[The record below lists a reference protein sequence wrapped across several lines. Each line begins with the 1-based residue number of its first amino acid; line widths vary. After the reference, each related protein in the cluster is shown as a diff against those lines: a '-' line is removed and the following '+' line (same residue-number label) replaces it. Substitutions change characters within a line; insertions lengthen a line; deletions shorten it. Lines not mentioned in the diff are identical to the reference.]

1 MVMRHAL
8 ILICLVCA
16 LFTGCAAVGAG
27 PGKGLLWSQET
38 GPTHAGHFHCVA
50 QGDLNG
56 DGFVDLVAGSFLPGG
71 VAVWLGDGN
80 GKWRASK
87 GPAVSGDVRAIALG
101 DLNEDGRVDM
111 VIGGQQDLKGVVVFL
126 QNKDGTWRPG
136 KSPVEL
142 GSYDTLRCVDIN
154 HDDHLDIIGANS
166 SGEENGGI
174 QAWLGNGKGGW
185 SAEVGPDAAHIY
197 RDVDVAD
204 VNGDGQLDLV
214 AATWGHPGGLHVF
227 LGSGD
232 GAWSAFPSPAKEGDF
247 WGVTATDLNQD
258 GIVDIAATTYYHGIR
273 VWYGDGQGDW
283 QDAVFPVNR
292 GFFWDILAA
301 DFNHDGRI
309 DLAATSVN
317 SSGVR
322 IWLGTRPGGWR
333 ISQGQLPEGGS
344 YYGLAL
350 ADVDGDGN
358 SDLAAA
364 SYSEGVQVWLG
375 GRSAAGSTAPPPAAA
390 EAEFSAKPYRA
401 ITRFG
406 IPFETEGI
414 EISEAGQSVLAE
426 LIHLVRTSPRVES
439 VRIEGHAETGE
450 KIADGGSLMALSE
463 ARAEAVRHLLK
474 GKVSIP
480 TVRFSAV
487 GFADGKPVSDV
498 LRAKGVSNRRVDVV
512 VTHLRGVDDGMEPDA
527 KDRNK
532 QKEFLDGQSLGEYR
546 IGPGDILKVVFWKQ
560 FSADEYEVLVRPD
573 GTLSFS
579 MVDDL
584 KVSGLTITEL
594 DHLLTDQLS
603 RYFKN
608 PRVDIL
614 IKEHHSQEV
623 ILLGAINSLVRQPT
637 GPGVYTLKKPT
648 RIVELVTV
656 AGGPRPTANLKKV
669 AVTRKNGTTL
679 YVNLYKAI
687 FQSDLSQNIPVFP
700 GDSVFVPETSEGV
713 SKVFVFGEVKNPGVF
728 DLKEGMSVLEAVG
741 KAGSFTKDAVV
752 QSVRLVRGDISRPA
766 VIPVNLKH
774 FFRTGD
780 LSANLILQN
789 NDIVYVPKTKI
800 ASLAH
805 FLGQVKPALD
815 FVLFPYNFEA
825 LRTSIDLNK
834 EGVRTITNTK

>member
-1 MVMRHAL
+1 MVIRYAL
-8 ILICLVCA
+8 ILICLA
-16 LFTGCAAVGAG
+16 WGLFAGCATVGTGAD
-27 PGKGLLWSQET
+27 KGLLWSQET

-87 GPAVSGDVRAIALG
+87 GPSVSGDVRAIATG
-101 DLNEDGRVDM
+101 DLNGDGRVDI
-111 VIGGQQDLKGVVVFL
+111 VVGGQQDLKGVVVFL
-126 QNKDGTWRPG
+126 QKNNGTWQKG
-136 KSPVEL
+136 NSPAEL
-142 GSYDTLRCVDIN
+142 GSYDTLKCVDVN
-154 HDDHLDIIGANS
+154 HDGHLDIVGANS
-166 SGEENGGI
+166 SGEQNGGL
-174 QAWLGNGKGGW
+174 QVWLGDGRGNW
-185 SAEVGPDAAHIY
+185 TAEVGPDAAHIY

-214 AATWGHPGGLHVF
+214 GTTWGHPGGIQVF

-247 WGVTATDLNQD
+247 WGVTAADLDQD

-273 VWYGDGQGDW
+273 IWYGDGRGGW
-283 QDAVFPVNR
+283 RDAVFPVNR
-292 GFFWDILAA
+292 GFYWDIKAA
-301 DFNHDGRI
+301 DFNQDGRI

-317 SSGVR
+317 SRGVR
-322 IWLGTRPGGWR
+322 IWLATRPGGWS

-344 YYGLAL
+344 YYGLAV
-350 ADVDGDGN
+350 ADVDNDGKT
-358 SDLAAA
+358 DLAAA

-375 GRSAAGSTAPPPAAA
+375 GRSGAAGITAPPAVA
-390 EAEFSAKPYRA
+390 ETELSTKPYRA
-401 ITRFG
+401 ISRFG
-406 IPFETEGI
+406 IPFEAEGMK
-414 EISEAGQSVLAE
+414 ISEAGQSVLAE
-426 LIHLVRTSPRVES
+426 LIRLIRTSPRVES

-450 KIADGGSLMALSE
+450 NIAADSSLMDLSE
-463 ARAEAVRHLLK
+463 ARAEAVQNLLK
-474 GKVSIP
+474 AKVSIP
-480 TVRFSAV
+480 SVRISSI
-487 GFADGKPVSDV
+487 GFADGKPVSDA
-498 LRAKGVSNRRVDVV
+498 LRSKGVTNRRVDVV
-512 VTHLRGVDDGMEPDA
+512 VTHLRSVDDGMQPGEE
-527 KDRNK
+527 DRNK
-532 QKEFLDGQSLGEYR
+532 QEEFQERQSMGEYR

-594 DHLLTDQLS
+594 DHLLTEQLS

-623 ILLGAINSLVRQPT
+623 ILLGAINSLTRQPT

-656 AGGPRPTANLKKV
+656 AGGPKPTANLKKV

-687 FQSDLSQNIPVFP
+687 FQSDLSQNISIYP
-700 GDSVFVPETSEGV
+700 GDSIFLPETSEGV

-741 KAGSFTKDAVV
+741 KAGSFTRDAVV
-752 QSVRLVRGDISRPA
+752 QSVRLVRGDVSRPE

-780 LSANLILQN
+780 LSDNLILQS
-789 NDIVYVPKTKI
+789 NDIIYVPKTKI
-800 ASLAH
+800 AGLAH

-815 FVLFPYNFEA
+815 LILFPYNFEV
-825 LRTSIDLNK
+825 LRTTVKLNK
-834 EGVRTITNTK
+834 QGVRTLTK

>member
-1 MVMRHAL
+1 MVIRYAL
-8 ILICLVCA
+8 VLICLAWGVG
-16 LFTGCAAVGAG
+16 GCASVGTG
-27 PGKGLLWSQET
+27 TGKGLLWSQET
-38 GPTHAGHFHCVA
+38 GPTHVGHFHSVA

-56 DGFVDLVAGSFLPGG
+56 DGLVDLVAGSFLPGG
-71 VAVWLGDGN
+71 VAIWLGGGN
-80 GKWRASK
+80 GTWRASK
-87 GPAVSGDVRAIALG
+87 GPVVSGDVRAIALG
-101 DLNEDGRVDM
+101 DLNGDGRVDL

-126 QNKDGTWRPG
+126 QKKDGTWRSG
-136 KSPVEL
+136 NSPVEL
-142 GSYDTLRCVDIN
+142 GSYDTLKCVDIDN
-154 HDDHLDIIGANS
+154 DGHLDIIGANS

-174 QAWLGNGKGGW
+174 QVWLGDGRGNW
-185 SAEVGPDAAHIY
+185 TAEVGPDAAHIY

-204 VNGDGQLDLV
+204 VNGDGRLDLV
-214 AATWGHPGGLHVF
+214 AATWGHPGGVRVF

-232 GAWSAFPSPAKEGDF
+232 GAWSAFPSPAQEGDF
-247 WGVTATDLNQD
+247 WGVAATDLNQD
-258 GIVDIAATTYYHGIR
+258 GTVDIAATTYYHGIR
-273 VWYGDGQGDW
+273 VWYGDGRGDW

-292 GFFWDILAA
+292 GFFWDIEAA

-317 SSGVR
+317 ARGVR

-344 YYGLAL
+344 YYGLVA
-350 ADVDGDGN
+350 ADLDGDG
-358 SDLAAA
+358 SRDLAAA

-375 GRSAAGSTAPPPAAA
+375 GRTAVGGKMQTPVAA
-390 EAEFSAKPYRA
+390 EPEFTAKPYRA
-401 ITRFG
+401 ISRFG
-406 IPFETEGI
+406 IPFEAEGM
-414 EISEAGQSVLAE
+414 EITEAGQSVLAE
-426 LIHLVRTSPRVES
+426 LIHRIRTSRHVES

-450 KIADGGSLMALSE
+450 KVAAGGSLMALSE
-463 ARAEAVRHLLK
+463 ARAETVRNLLK
-474 GKVSIP
+474 KKISIP
-480 TVRFSAV
+480 SVRISTV

-498 LRAKGVSNRRVDVV
+498 LRAKGVTNRRVDVV
-512 VTHLRGVDDGMEPDA
+512 VTHLRSVDDEMGPGEE
-527 KDRNK
+527 DRKK
-532 QKEFLDGQSLGEYR
+532 QKEFMERRSMGEYR

-687 FQSDLSQNIPVFP
+687 FQSDLSQNIPIYP
-700 GDSVFVPETSEGV
+700 GDSIFVPETSEGV

-741 KAGSFTKDAVV
+741 KAGSFTRDAVV
-752 QSVRLVRGDISRPA
+752 QSVRLIRGDISRPE

-780 LSANLILQN
+780 LSDNLTLQN
-789 NDIVYVPKTKI
+789 NDIIYVPKTKI
-800 ASLAH
+800 ANLAH

-815 FVLFPYNFEA
+815 FVLFPYNFEV
-825 LRTSIDLNK
+825 LRTTVDLNK
-834 EGVRTITNTK
+834 EGVRTLTK